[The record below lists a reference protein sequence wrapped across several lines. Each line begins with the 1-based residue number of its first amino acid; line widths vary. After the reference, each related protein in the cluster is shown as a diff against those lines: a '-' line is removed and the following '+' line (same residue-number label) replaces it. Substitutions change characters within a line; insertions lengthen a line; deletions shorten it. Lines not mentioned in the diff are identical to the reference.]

1 MIIDERGRKV
11 LQGQEALDGFAK
23 GVSRL
28 LEGRKLHYHTSFQAI
43 PISIENRR
51 GSVRSGKD
59 PDGGEWR
66 TKMKQPYGYIPG
78 TRGADG
84 DELDVFVGPVEHAAF
99 AYVVHSN
106 NPESGDFDEDKV
118 MLGFKNQ
125 EAAKNCFLNH
135 YDDPKFFGGI
145 DKIPMW
151 QFREKAFIK
160 KHTTRKLVASMRES
174 MKHAM
179 LGHHQDIMVDPEVRE
194 GGHGSGRKKE
204 DPQMYYNAGKALRDN
219 LALSQGMQKSGQNM
233 MKSGQIFRKR
243 EGGPGSG
250 PRAAI
255 EKAGGKYAG
264 SSEGHPTKGRLH
276 WFHDPDSKHGSTL
289 AMYEKDIHGPES
301 VKDHM
306 GKKRREFGESRE
318 HGVQGM
324 HWGISD
330 RDIMHMPRSEWE
342 KAKKKMLIHDA
353 GQSLQKEF
361 DRLEHKSPAPKDR
374 EAQEHGV
381 KGMKWGVRHARHD
394 AKGQRMKDQP
404 SATGKPRTGKKPVPI
419 AQRSLSNDPRTLNMM
434 QHVNVAENK
443 LNSQPKQPGA
453 RPQDQHAQAKDMLKQ
468 LGWKIAGA
476 AAGVMGLGGVF
487 DGIRSVVQ
495 APTGQKMF
503 LKTDRN
509 GGHSLSTDKA
519 GKMRPQTKRARTS
532 VRESRPF
539 GERLGSFLREAKRH
553 RVYYAR
559 SLQRY
564 GTGAE
569 AGEKDDLRE
578 EHYPDSDIKF
588 PRTRRHAELGM
599 DYFHKKIDKCDEV
612 VITPL
617 RRNRITAGVFS
628 EAQHA
633 LHKGIPVRV
642 LRHGKLM
649 RVKRLDMIKGGRP
662 GGEYAKYVLHK
673 KRSVRKHRK

>member
-1 MIIDERGRKV
+1 MIINEHGKKV

-28 LEGRKLHYHTSFQAI
+28 LEGRKLHYRTSFQAI

-51 GSVRSGKD
+51 GSVRKGKD
-59 PDGGEWR
+59 PDGEEWR

-78 TRGADG
+78 TRGVDG

-99 AYVVHSN
+99 AYIVHSN
-106 NPESGDFDEDKV
+106 NPETDEFDEDKV

-151 QFREKAFIK
+151 KFREKAFIK

-174 MKHAM
+174 MKQEM

-194 GGHGSGRKKE
+194 GG
-204 DPQMYYNAGKALRDN
+204 
-219 LALSQGMQKSGQNM
+219 
-233 MKSGQIFRKR
+233 
-243 EGGPGSG
+243 PGSG
-250 PRAAI
+250 PREHI
-255 EKAGGKYAG
+255 EKAGGKYSGALDDV
-264 SSEGHPTKGRLH
+264 HF
-276 WFHDPDSKHGSTL
+276 FHDPSAKHGSTL
-289 AMYEKDIHGPES
+289 GMRGKDITSPEA
-301 VKDHM
+301 VKAHM
-306 GKKRREFGESRE
+306 AAKKKAFGESRE

-324 HWGISD
+324 HWGVSD
-330 RDIMHMPRSEWE
+330 RDIMHMPRAEWE
-342 KAKKKMLIHDA
+342 KAKKRMLIHDTGA
-353 GQSLQKEF
+353 SLQKEF
-361 DRLEHKSPAPKDR
+361 DRLENKSPAPMSH

-381 KGMKWGVRHARHD
+381 KGMKWGVRHVRHD

-419 AQRSLSNDPRTLNMM
+419 AQRGLSNDPRTLNMM

-453 RPQDQHAQAKDMLKQ
+453 RPQDQHEQAKEMLKQ
-468 LGWKIAGA
+468 LGWRIAGA
-476 AAGVMGLGGVF
+476 AARVAGLGGVF
-487 DGIRSVVQ
+487 DGIRSMVET
-495 APTGQKMF
+495 PTKQKMF

-532 VRESRPF
+532 VRESRSF
-539 GERLGSFLREAKRH
+539 EDRLGSFLREAKKPPK

-564 GTGAE
+564 GTGRE

-578 EHYPDSDIKF
+578 EHYPDSDVVF
-588 PRTRRHAELGM
+588 PRTRRHAQLGM
-599 DYFHKKIDKCDEV
+599 EYFHKKIDKCDEV

-617 RRNRITAGVFS
+617 RKNKVTAGVFS

-642 LRHGKLM
+642 LRNGKLR
-649 RVKRLDMIKGGRP
+649 RVKRLDMIKGGNAH
-662 GGEYAKYVLHK
+662 GEYAKIVLHK
-673 KRSVRKHRK
+673 KRKAHKHRK